1 VSNRRFCLILTIMRP
16 GLKFEDIQ
24 LFTRSKMFLSLYICT
39 LLVCISHLIEQKAVS
54 AVSALSSN
62 KTRLKKVAALLAQK
76 VLDYL
81 IPRAWI
87 VLRKDLSMANDGEL
101 PAAYRMMVK
110 PRSPLILFCCS
121 FL

>member
-1 VSNRRFCLILTIMRP
+1 MLSNSFSRFKHVCDTQLQNGCYEYTID
-16 GLKFEDIQ
+16 GTVIAK
-24 LFTRSKMFLSLYICT
+24 
-39 LLVCISHLIEQKAVS
+39 VAEQKAVS

-101 PAAYRMMVK
+101 PAG
-110 PRSPLILFCCS
+110 
-121 FL
+121 